1 MTILIVFSLPFFGL
15 LWGAFCGFLLNRML
29 LIDGACHG

>member
-1 MTILIVFSLPFFGL
+1 MSILIILSLPLFGL
-15 LWGAFCGFLLNRML
+15 LWGAFCVFLLNRML